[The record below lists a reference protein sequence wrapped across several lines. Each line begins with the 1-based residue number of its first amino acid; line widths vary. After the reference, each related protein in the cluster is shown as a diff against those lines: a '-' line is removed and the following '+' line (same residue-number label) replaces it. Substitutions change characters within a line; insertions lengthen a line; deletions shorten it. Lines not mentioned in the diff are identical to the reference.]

1 MSSSHGSK
9 TPLVLVVDD
18 EPAICE
24 LLVDALAD
32 TGYEVCTACSGR
44 EAINLA
50 REQNPDI
57 IVTDIELGDRN
68 GLDVIDDV
76 RSNVGDIPAVVI
88 TGRGNVDVFANAS
101 RRRPVELMTKPPD
114 IRRLRDVICQELDRQ
129 AKNDQLRSRNKRL
142 RGVVHA
148 ANKKRKKT
156 HRRLNATCEDL
167 ATAYDTLRG
176 QMAMQK
182 VVLAYQRDLIAA
194 KTDDDVFRSLFSLYV
209 NRSGPVYG
217 AALVCNATAELQIVG
232 RFGVPTPDSIRFC
245 EMLSQPIIDALLTS
259 PQTILLDAGDECDLF
274 DKPIQKFLPGL
285 TILAVPLL
293 PTAGEMIGVVLLYR
307 KGEQPFTDNDV
318 ALAEMIATPIATAIR
333 RND

>member
-1 MSSSHGSK
+1 MSSFHGHK
-9 TPLVLVVDD
+9 KPRVLVVDD

-50 REQNPDI
+50 REQSPDI

-68 GLDVIDDV
+68 GLDVIDAV

-88 TGRGNVDVFANAS
+88 TGHGNVEVFTSAS

-114 IRRLRDVICQELDRQ
+114 IHRLRDVIRQELSRQ
-129 AKNDQLRSRNKRL
+129 AESDHLRKRNRRL
-142 RGVVHA
+142 RGAVQA
-148 ANKKRKKT
+148 ANKKRKNT
-156 HRRLNATCEDL
+156 HRQLNATCEGL

-182 VVLAYQRDLIAA
+182 VVLAYQRELIAA

-217 AALVCNATAELQIVG
+217 AALVCNTNAELQIVG
-232 RFGVPTPDSIRFC
+232 RFGVPTPDSIKFC
-245 EMLSQPIIDALLTS
+245 EMLSGPIIDALLTT
-259 PQTILLDAGDECDLF
+259 PQTMLIDAGDECDLF
-274 DKPIQKFLPGL
+274 DESIQKFLPGMTL
-285 TILAVPLL
+285 LAVPLL

-307 KGEQPFTDNDV
+307 KGEQPFTDDDV
-318 ALAEMIATPIATAIR
+318 ALAELIATPTAAAIR